1 VDPLAA
7 VAALTTSLLLLAS
20 GVTHLRRP
28 VGAELAAHGVLPRN
42 VRSAVA
48 TALPAAELLAG
59 LTGAVAL
66 RGPALVF
73 QTLLFAAFAA
83 YLALVV
89 RAGGAGVPC
98 GCGLPEVPVGPVAVG
113 RAAAL
118 AVLALVAAAF
128 SGGRPPDAAS
138 LALLAVAAPTLAL
151 LVAIVPAARRL
162 PTATGAAL

>member
-1 VDPLAA
+1 VDLLAA

-20 GVTHLRRP
+20 GIAHLRRP
-28 VGAELAAHGVLPRN
+28 VGAELAVHAVLPRN
-42 VRSAVA
+42 VRPAVA
-48 TALPAAELLAG
+48 IALPAAELLAG
-59 LTGAVAL
+59 LAGVGTL
-66 RGPALVF
+66 RGPALVL
-73 QTLLFAAFAA
+73 QAVLFAAFAA

-98 GCGLPEVPVGPVAVG
+98 GCGLPEVPVGPVAVS

-118 AVLALVAAAF
+118 AALALVAAAF
-128 SGGRPPDAAS
+128 SGGRPPDAGS

-162 PTATGAAL
+162 TTPTGAAL